1 MGEVKALSFDLPWP
15 PSVNNYY
22 RHVGPR
28 VLISRAGR
36 RYRSMVVSR
45 LGGLKKLSGRLSLY
59 AELYPPDR
67 RRRDIDNVGGK
78 ALLAAWV
85 LSLRDR
91 DVARAVEDDADG
103 AQRFILRL
111 KGSTALIEEA
121 VRVLTAE
128 AAVTLIPPKPT
139 EEEQNLVDD
148 GIPRGLG
155 WPLEVVESLCANYKM
170 PFEDAMRCEVQRA
183 FALIAT
189 CRARCGGEH
198 GGPDYYDRIRMVR
211 WRKDGIIRSAA
222 KGGGDGG
229 KQ

>member
-1 MGEVKALSFDLPWP
+1 MLPQETRLALFPRRRLRLRIGIFR
-15 PSVNNYY
+15 SV
-22 RHVGPR
+22 V
-28 VLISRAGR
+28 
-36 RYRSMVVSR
+36 
-45 LGGLKKLSGRLSLY
+45 
-59 AELYPPDR
+59 LYPLTGARAAAMEVLGCGLLDGVP
-67 RRRDIDNVGGK
+67 IGGK